1 MLELNKLITPKAI
14 DKLKQKGFDF
24 DQEKFLKLYNLK
36 RELKQKIDDLRNQKN
51 KIAKEMAKN
60 FDKDLI
66 NQGKELNKEIKDNE
80 VLFKD
85 IETEL
90 NNFLLYIPN
99 IPYENCPIG
108 KNEDDNVEIK
118 KVGQIPK
125 FNFEIKDHVDLG
137 FNLNQEINFEQA
149 NKIAKSRFV
158 VLKNNIAKLHR
169 ALINFMLEEHLKND
183 YIEYDLPVLANKETL
198 TGTGQLPK
206 FNDDLFK
213 IEGEDLFLIPTGEV
227 PLTNLFKD
235 EIFKD
240 IELPIKVTANTP
252 CFRKEAGTYGKD
264 TRGIIRQHQFNK
276 VELVQVVKEEEAE
289 KALLEVL
296 DNAENILKLLEVPYR
311 VVELCTGDLGF
322 AAKRTYDIE
331 AWIPS
336 QNKYREISSCSWFGD
351 FQARRIN
358 IKYKEEKQKKFA
370 HTINGSGLAIG
381 RTIVAIIENN
391 QTEEG
396 FIKIPTVL
404 KKYFNNMDY
413 LK

>member
-1 MLELNKLITPKAI
+1 MLELNKLTTPKAI

-51 KIAKEMAKN
+51 QIAKEMAKN

-80 VLFKD
+80 LLFKD

-90 NNFLLYIPN
+90 NDFLLYIPN

-108 KNEDDNVEIK
+108 KNEDDNIEIK

-137 FNLNQEINFEQA
+137 FNLNQEINFDQA
-149 NKIAKSRFV
+149 NKIAKNRFV

-183 YIEYDLPVLANKETL
+183 YIEYDLPLLANKETL

-227 PLTNLFKD
+227 PLTNLFKN

-252 CFRKEAGTYGKD
+252 CFRKEAGAYGKD
-264 TRGIIRQHQFNK
+264 TKGIIRQHQFNK
-276 VELVQVVKEEEAE
+276 VELVQIVKEENAE
-289 KALLEVL
+289 EALLEVL
-296 DNAENILKLLEVPYR
+296 NNAENILTLLEIPYR

>member
-1 MLELNKLITPKAI
+1 MLELNKLTTPKAI

-51 KIAKEMAKN
+51 KIAKEMANN
-60 FDKDLI
+60 FDKNLI

-90 NNFLLYIPN
+90 NDFLLYIPN

-108 KNEDDNVEIK
+108 KNEDDNIEIK

-137 FNLNQEINFEQA
+137 FNLNQEINFDQA
-149 NKIAKSRFV
+149 NKIAKNRFV

-227 PLTNLFKD
+227 PLTNLFKN

-252 CFRKEAGTYGKD
+252 CFRKEAGAYGKD
-264 TRGIIRQHQFNK
+264 TKGIIRQHQFNK
-276 VELVQVVKEEEAE
+276 VELVQIVKEENAE
-289 KALLEVL
+289 EALLEVL
-296 DNAENILKLLEVPYR
+296 NNAENILTLLEIPYR

>member
-1 MLELNKLITPKAI
+1 MLELNKLTTPKAI

-51 KIAKEMAKN
+51 KIAKEMAKD

-80 VLFKD
+80 ILFKD

-90 NNFLLYIPN
+90 NDFLLYIPN

-118 KVGQIPK
+118 KVGKIPK

-289 KALLEVL
+289 RALLEVL
-296 DNAENILKLLEVPYR
+296 DNAENILKLLEIPYR

-322 AAKRTYDIE
+322 AAKKTYDIE

-358 IKYKEEKQKKFA
+358 IKYKKEKQKHFA

>member
-1 MLELNKLITPKAI
+1 MLELNKLTTPKSI

-24 DQEKFLKLYNLK
+24 NQEKFLKLYNLK

-51 KIAKEMAKN
+51 NIAKEMAKN

-90 NNFLLYIPN
+90 NDFLLYIPN

-108 KNEDDNVEIK
+108 KNEDNNVEIK

-322 AAKRTYDIE
+322 AAKKTYDIE

-358 IKYKEEKQKKFA
+358 IKYKEENQKKFA

>member
-1 MLELNKLITPKAI
+1 MLELNKLTTPKAI

-36 RELKQKIDDLRNQKN
+36 REFKQKIDDLRNQKN
-51 KIAKEMAKN
+51 KIAKEVAKN

-90 NNFLLYIPN
+90 TDFLLYIPN

-125 FNFEIKDHVDLG
+125 FNFETKDHVDLG
-137 FNLNQEINFEQA
+137 FNLKQEINFDQA
-149 NKIAKSRFV
+149 NKIAKNRFV

-227 PLTNLFKD
+227 PLTNLFKN

-252 CFRKEAGTYGKD
+252 CFRKEAGAYGKD
-264 TRGIIRQHQFNK
+264 TKGIIRQHQFNK
-276 VELVQVVKEEEAE
+276 VELVQIVKEENAE
-289 KALLEVL
+289 EALLEVL
-296 DNAENILKLLEVPYR
+296 NNAENILTLLEIPYR

>member
-1 MLELNKLITPKAI
+1 M
-14 DKLKQKGFDF
+14 
-24 DQEKFLKLYNLK
+24 FLYGKK
-36 RELKQKIDDLRNQKN
+36 MTE
-51 KIAKEMAKN
+51 
-60 FDKDLI
+60 LI
-66 NQGKELNKEIKDNE
+66 NIFSYTILLSLL
-80 VLFKD
+80 LFVPFFKKKS
-85 IETEL
+85 
-90 NNFLLYIPN
+90 LLT
-99 IPYENCPIG
+99 
-108 KNEDDNVEIK
+108 K
-118 KVGQIPK
+118 KISL
-125 FNFEIKDHVDLG
+125 D
-137 FNLNQEINFEQA
+137 
-149 NKIAKSRFV
+149 
-158 VLKNNIAKLHR
+158 
-169 ALINFMLEEHLKND
+169 
-183 YIEYDLPVLANKETL
+183 EYDLPVLANKETL

-227 PLTNLFKD
+227 PLTNLFKN

-252 CFRKEAGTYGKD
+252 CFRKEAGAYGKD
-264 TRGIIRQHQFNK
+264 TKGIIRQHQFNK
-276 VELVQVVKEEEAE
+276 VELVQIVKEENAE
-289 KALLEVL
+289 EALLEVL
-296 DNAENILKLLEVPYR
+296 NNAENILTLLEIPYR

>member
-1 MLELNKLITPKAI
+1 MLELNKLTTPKAI

-51 KIAKEMAKN
+51 QIAKEMAKN

-90 NNFLLYIPN
+90 NDFLLYIPN

-108 KNEDDNVEIK
+108 KNEDDNIEIK

-137 FNLNQEINFEQA
+137 FNLNQEINFDQA
-149 NKIAKSRFV
+149 NKIAKNRFV

-169 ALINFMLEEHLKND
+169 ALINFMLEEHLKNN
-183 YIEYDLPVLANKETL
+183 YIEYDLPLLANKETL

-227 PLTNLFKD
+227 PLTNLFKN

-252 CFRKEAGTYGKD
+252 CFRKEAGAYGKD
-264 TRGIIRQHQFNK
+264 TKGIIRQHQFNK
-276 VELVQVVKEEEAE
+276 VELVQIVKEENAE
-289 KALLEVL
+289 EALLEVL
-296 DNAENILKLLEVPYR
+296 NNAENILTLLEIPYR

>member
-1 MLELNKLITPKAI
+1 MLELNKLTTPKAI

-51 KIAKEMAKN
+51 KIAKKMANN
-60 FDKDLI
+60 FDKNLI

-80 VLFKD
+80 LLFKD

-90 NNFLLYIPN
+90 TDFLLYIPN

-125 FNFEIKDHVDLG
+125 FNFETKDHVDLG
-137 FNLNQEINFEQA
+137 FNLKQEINFDQA
-149 NKIAKSRFV
+149 NKIAKNRFV

-227 PLTNLFKD
+227 PLTNLFKN

-252 CFRKEAGTYGKD
+252 CFRKEAGAYGKD
-264 TRGIIRQHQFNK
+264 TKGIIRQHQFNK
-276 VELVQVVKEEEAE
+276 VELVQIVKEENAE
-289 KALLEVL
+289 EALLEVL
-296 DNAENILKLLEVPYR
+296 NNAENILTLLEIPYR

>member
-1 MLELNKLITPKAI
+1 MLELNKLTTPKAI

-24 DQEKFLKLYNLK
+24 NQEKFLKLYNLK

-51 KIAKEMAKN
+51 NIAKEMAKN

-66 NQGKELNKEIKDNE
+66 NQGKELNKKIKDNE

-90 NNFLLYIPN
+90 NDFLLYIPN
-99 IPYENCPIG
+99 IPYEKCPIG

-322 AAKRTYDIE
+322 VAKKTYDIE

-358 IKYKEEKQKKFA
+358 IKYKEENQKKFA

>member
-1 MLELNKLITPKAI
+1 MLEINKLTAPNATEI
-14 DKLKQKGFDF
+14 LKQKGFFF
-24 DQEKFLKLYNLK
+24 DQEKFLEFYNLK
-36 RELKQKIDDLRNQKN
+36 KETRKKLDDLRNNKN
-51 KIAKEMAKN
+51 NIAKKMAKN
-60 FDKDLI
+60 FDKYLI
-66 NQGKELNKEIKDNE
+66 NQGKELNKEIKNQE
-80 VLFKD
+80 LLFKH
-85 IETEL
+85 IEEKL
-90 NNFLLYIPN
+90 NNFLLDIPN
-99 IPYENCPIG
+99 MPHENCPIG
-108 KNEDDNVEIK
+108 KNEDDNIEIK
-118 KVGQIPK
+118 KIGKIPE
-125 FNFEIKDHVDLG
+125 FNFEVKDHVDLG
-137 FNLNQEINFEQA
+137 FDLNQEINFDQA

-183 YIEYDLPVLANKETL
+183 YIEYDLPLLANKETL

-227 PLTNLFKD
+227 PLTNLFKN

-276 VELVQVVKEEEAE
+276 VELVQVVKEEDAE

-296 DNAENILKLLEVPYR
+296 NNAENILKLLEIPYR

-322 AAKRTYDIE
+322 AAKKTYDIE

-336 QNKYREISSCSWFGD
+336 QNQYREISSCSWFGD

-358 IKYKEEKQKKFA
+358 IKYKKEKQKQFA

-396 FIKIPTVL
+396 FIKIPKVL
-404 KKYFNNMDY
+404 RKYFNNMEY

>member
-1 MLELNKLITPKAI
+1 MLELNTLTTPKAI

-90 NNFLLYIPN
+90 NDFLLYIPN

-108 KNEDDNVEIK
+108 KNEDDNIEIK

-137 FNLNQEINFEQA
+137 FNLNQEINFDQA
-149 NKIAKSRFV
+149 NKIAKNRFV

-227 PLTNLFKD
+227 PLTNLFKN

-252 CFRKEAGTYGKD
+252 CFRKEAGAYGKD
-264 TRGIIRQHQFNK
+264 TKGIIRQHQFNK
-276 VELVQVVKEEEAE
+276 VELVQIVKEENAE
-289 KALLEVL
+289 EALLEVL
-296 DNAENILKLLEVPYR
+296 NNAENILTLLEIPYR

>member
-1 MLELNKLITPKAI
+1 MLELNKLTTPKAI

-51 KIAKEMAKN
+51 QIAKEMAKN

-80 VLFKD
+80 LLFKD

-90 NNFLLYIPN
+90 TDFLLYIPN

-137 FNLNQEINFEQA
+137 FNLNQEINFDQA
-149 NKIAKSRFV
+149 NKIAKNRFV

-183 YIEYDLPVLANKETL
+183 YIEYDLPLLANKETL

-227 PLTNLFKD
+227 PLTNLFKN

-252 CFRKEAGTYGKD
+252 CFRKEAGAYGKD
-264 TRGIIRQHQFNK
+264 TKGIIRQHQFNK
-276 VELVQVVKEEEAE
+276 VELVQIVKEENAE
-289 KALLEVL
+289 EALLEVL
-296 DNAENILKLLEVPYR
+296 NNAENILTLLEIPYR

>member
-1 MLELNKLITPKAI
+1 MLELNKLNNPETIN
-14 DKLKQKGFDF
+14 KLKQKGFDF
-24 DQEKFLKLYNLK
+24 NQEKFLNLYNLK
-36 RELKQKIDDLRNQKN
+36 REIKQKLDILRNQKN
-51 KIAKEMAKN
+51 KIAKNMAKN
-60 FDKDLI
+60 FDKELI
-66 NQGKELNKEIKDNE
+66 NQGKELNKEIKQQE
-80 VLFKD
+80 ILFKD
-85 IETEL
+85 IEKQL
-90 NNFLLYIPN
+90 NDFLLYIPN
-99 IPYENCPIG
+99 IPYENCPNG
-108 KNEDDNVEIK
+108 KNEDYNVEIK
-118 KVGQIPK
+118 KIGQIPE
-125 FNFEIKDHVDLG
+125 FNFKIKDHVDLG
-137 FNLNQEINFEQA
+137 FNLNEEINFDKA
-149 NKIAKSRFV
+149 NNIAKNRFV

-227 PLTNLFKD
+227 PLTNLFKN
-235 EIFKD
+235 EIFND
-240 IELPIKVTANTP
+240 FDLPIKVTANTP

-276 VELVQVVKEEEAE
+276 VELVQIVKEEEAE
-289 KALLEVL
+289 MALNEVL
-296 DNAENILKLLEVPYR
+296 NNAENILNLLEIPYR

-322 AAKRTYDIE
+322 AAKKTYDIE

-358 IKYKEEKQKKFA
+358 IKYKNGKTKKFA

-391 QTEEG
+391 QTKEG
-396 FIKIPTVL
+396 YIKIPNVL
-404 KKYFNNMDY
+404 KKYFNNIDY

>member
-1 MLELNKLITPKAI
+1 MLELNKLTTPKAI

-24 DQEKFLKLYNLK
+24 NQEKFLKLYNLK

-51 KIAKEMAKN
+51 QIAKEMAKN

-90 NNFLLYIPN
+90 NDFLLYIPN

-137 FNLNQEINFEQA
+137 FNLNQEINFDQA
-149 NKIAKSRFV
+149 NKIAKNRFV

-227 PLTNLFKD
+227 PLTNLFKN

-252 CFRKEAGTYGKD
+252 CFRKEAGAYGKD
-264 TRGIIRQHQFNK
+264 TKGIIRQHQFNK
-276 VELVQVVKEEEAE
+276 VELVQIVKEENAE
-289 KALLEVL
+289 EALLEVL
-296 DNAENILKLLEVPYR
+296 NNAENILTLLEIPYR

>member
-1 MLELNKLITPKAI
+1 MLQPNELTTLKAI

-36 RELKQKIDDLRNQKN
+36 RTLIQELNHLRSNKN
-51 KIAKEMAKN
+51 NIAKKMAKN
-60 FDKDLI
+60 FDNELI
-66 NQGKELNKEIKDNE
+66 NQGKELNKKIKDKE
-80 VLFKD
+80 ILFKD
-85 IETEL
+85 IEDKI
-90 NNFLLYIPN
+90 NNLLLYIPN
-99 IPYENCPIG
+99 MPHENCPIG
-108 KNEDDNVEIK
+108 KNDNDNIEIK
-118 KVGQIPK
+118 KIGEIPK

-137 FNLNQEINFEQA
+137 FNLNQEINFIKA
-149 NKIAKSRFV
+149 NKIAKNRFV

-183 YIEYDLPVLANKETL
+183 YIEYDLPLLANKETL
-198 TGTGQLPK
+198 IGTGQLPK

-227 PLTNLFKD
+227 PLTNLFKN
-235 EIFKD
+235 EIFKE

-252 CFRKEAGTYGKD
+252 CFRKEAGAYGKD

-276 VELVQVVKEEEAE
+276 VELVQVVKEEDAE

-296 DNAENILKLLEVPYR
+296 NDAENILKLLEIPYR

-322 AAKRTYDIE
+322 AAKKTYDIE

-358 IKYKEEKQKKFA
+358 IKYKKEKQKQFA

-396 FIKIPTVL
+396 FIKIPKVL
-404 KKYFNNMDY
+404 KKYFNNIDY
-413 LK
+413 IK

>member
-1 MLELNKLITPKAI
+1 MLEINKLTAPNATEI
-14 DKLKQKGFDF
+14 LKQKGFCF
-24 DQEKFLKLYNLK
+24 NQQKFLKFYNLK
-36 RELKQKIDDLRNQKN
+36 KETRKKLDDLRNKKN
-51 KIAKEMAKN
+51 NIAKKMAKN

-66 NQGKELNKEIKDNE
+66 NQGKELNKEIKNQE
-80 VLFKD
+80 FLFKH
-85 IETEL
+85 IEETL
-90 NNFLLYIPN
+90 NNFLLHVPN
-99 IPYENCPIG
+99 TPHENCPIG
-108 KNEDDNVEIK
+108 KNEDDNIEIK
-118 KVGQIPK
+118 KIGKIPE
-125 FNFEIKDHVDLG
+125 FNFEVKDHVDLG
-137 FNLNQEINFEQA
+137 FDLNQEINFDQA

-183 YIEYDLPVLANKETL
+183 YIEYDLPLLANKETL

-227 PLTNLFKD
+227 PLTNLFKN

-296 DNAENILKLLEVPYR
+296 NNAENILKLLEIPYR

-322 AAKRTYDIE
+322 AAKKTYDIE

-336 QNKYREISSCSWFGD
+336 QNQYREISSCSWFGD

-358 IKYKEEKQKKFA
+358 IKYKKEKQKQFA

-396 FIKIPTVL
+396 FIKIPKVL
-404 KKYFNNMDY
+404 RKYFNNMEY

>member
-1 MLELNKLITPKAI
+1 MLELNKLTTPKAI

-51 KIAKEMAKN
+51 KIAKEMANN
-60 FDKDLI
+60 FDKNLI

-80 VLFKD
+80 LLFKD

-90 NNFLLYIPN
+90 NDFLLYIPN

-108 KNEDDNVEIK
+108 KNEDDNIEIK

-137 FNLNQEINFEQA
+137 FNLNQEINFDQA
-149 NKIAKSRFV
+149 NKIAKNRFV

-227 PLTNLFKD
+227 PLTNLFKN

-252 CFRKEAGTYGKD
+252 CFRKEAGAYGKD
-264 TRGIIRQHQFNK
+264 TKGIIRQHQFNK
-276 VELVQVVKEEEAE
+276 VELVQIVKEENAE
-289 KALLEVL
+289 EALLEVL
-296 DNAENILKLLEVPYR
+296 NNAENILTLLEIPYR

>member
-1 MLELNKLITPKAI
+1 MLELNKLTTPKAI

-51 KIAKEMAKN
+51 QIAKEMAKN

-80 VLFKD
+80 LLFKD

-90 NNFLLYIPN
+90 TDFLLYIPN

-137 FNLNQEINFEQA
+137 FNLNQEINFDQA
-149 NKIAKSRFV
+149 NKIAKNRFV

-227 PLTNLFKD
+227 PLTNLFKN

-252 CFRKEAGTYGKD
+252 CFRKEAGAYGKD
-264 TRGIIRQHQFNK
+264 TKGIIRQHQFNK
-276 VELVQVVKEEEAE
+276 VELVQIVKEENAE
-289 KALLEVL
+289 EALLEVL
-296 DNAENILKLLEVPYR
+296 NNAENILTLLEIPYR

>member
-1 MLELNKLITPKAI
+1 MLELNKLTTPKAI

-51 KIAKEMAKN
+51 QIAKEMAKN

-90 NNFLLYIPN
+90 NDFLLYIPN

-108 KNEDDNVEIK
+108 KNEDDNIEIK

-137 FNLNQEINFEQA
+137 FNLNQEINFDQA
-149 NKIAKSRFV
+149 NKIAKNRFV

-183 YIEYDLPVLANKETL
+183 YIEYDLPLLANKETL

-227 PLTNLFKD
+227 PLTNLFKN

-252 CFRKEAGTYGKD
+252 CFRKEAGAYGKD
-264 TRGIIRQHQFNK
+264 TKGIIRQHQFNK
-276 VELVQVVKEEEAE
+276 VELVQIVKEENAE
-289 KALLEVL
+289 EALLEVL
-296 DNAENILKLLEVPYR
+296 NNAENILTLLEIPYR

>member
-1 MLELNKLITPKAI
+1 MLELNKLTTPKAI

-51 KIAKEMAKN
+51 QIAKEMAKN

-90 NNFLLYIPN
+90 TDFLLYIPN

-108 KNEDDNVEIK
+108 KNEDDNIEIK

-137 FNLNQEINFEQA
+137 FNLNQEINFDQA
-149 NKIAKSRFV
+149 NKIAKNRFV

-183 YIEYDLPVLANKETL
+183 YIEYDLPLLANKETL

-227 PLTNLFKD
+227 PLTNLFKN

-252 CFRKEAGTYGKD
+252 CFRKEAGAYGKD
-264 TRGIIRQHQFNK
+264 TKGIIRQHQFNK
-276 VELVQVVKEEEAE
+276 VELVQIVKEENAE
-289 KALLEVL
+289 EALLEVL
-296 DNAENILKLLEVPYR
+296 NNAENILTLLEIPYR

>member
-1 MLELNKLITPKAI
+1 MLELNKLTTPKAI

-51 KIAKEMAKN
+51 QIAKEMAKN

-90 NNFLLYIPN
+90 TDFLLYIPN

-137 FNLNQEINFEQA
+137 FNLNQEINFDQA
-149 NKIAKSRFV
+149 NKIAKNRFV

-183 YIEYDLPVLANKETL
+183 YIEYDLPLLANKETL

-227 PLTNLFKD
+227 PLTNLFKN

-252 CFRKEAGTYGKD
+252 CFRKEAGAYGKD
-264 TRGIIRQHQFNK
+264 TKGIIRQHQFNK
-276 VELVQVVKEEEAE
+276 VELVQIVKEENAE
-289 KALLEVL
+289 EALLEVL
-296 DNAENILKLLEVPYR
+296 NNAENILTLLEIPYR

>member
-1 MLELNKLITPKAI
+1 MLELNKLTTPKAI

-90 NNFLLYIPN
+90 NDFLLYIPN

-108 KNEDDNVEIK
+108 KNEDDNIEIK

-137 FNLNQEINFEQA
+137 FNLNQEINFDQA
-149 NKIAKSRFV
+149 NKIAKNRFV

-227 PLTNLFKD
+227 PLTNLFKN

-252 CFRKEAGTYGKD
+252 CFRKEAGAYGKD
-264 TRGIIRQHQFNK
+264 TKGIIRQHQFNK
-276 VELVQVVKEEEAE
+276 VELVQIVKEENAE
-289 KALLEVL
+289 EALLEVL
-296 DNAENILKLLEVPYR
+296 NNAENILTLLEIPYR

>member
-1 MLELNKLITPKAI
+1 MLELNKLTTPKAI

-51 KIAKEMAKN
+51 KIAKEMANN
-60 FDKDLI
+60 FDKNLI

-80 VLFKD
+80 LLFKD

-90 NNFLLYIPN
+90 TDFLLYIPN

-137 FNLNQEINFEQA
+137 FNLNQEINFDQA
-149 NKIAKSRFV
+149 NKIAKNRFV

-227 PLTNLFKD
+227 PLTNLFKN

-252 CFRKEAGTYGKD
+252 CFRKEAGAYGKD
-264 TRGIIRQHQFNK
+264 TKGIIRQHQFNK
-276 VELVQVVKEEEAE
+276 VELVQIVKEENAE
-289 KALLEVL
+289 EALLEVL
-296 DNAENILKLLEVPYR
+296 NNAENILTLLEIPYR